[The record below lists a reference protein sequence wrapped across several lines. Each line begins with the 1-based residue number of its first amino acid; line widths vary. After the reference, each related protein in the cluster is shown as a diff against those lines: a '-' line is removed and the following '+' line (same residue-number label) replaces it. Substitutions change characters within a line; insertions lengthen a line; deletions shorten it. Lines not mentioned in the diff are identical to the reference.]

1 MFLTIETDFFLS
13 LFVSDLFD
21 FSKME
26 ESNSFALK
34 PKTGSV
40 EKINNRKI
48 ALFRF
53 AGTVHAIDEK
63 CPHLGKKTIVWFKV

>member
-1 MFLTIETDFFLS
+1 
-13 LFVSDLFD
+13 
-21 FSKME
+21 ME

-40 EKINNRKI
+40 AKINNKKI

-53 AGTVHAIDEK
+53 ADTVHAIDEK
-63 CPHLGKKTIVWFKV
+63 CPHMGKCFLFR